1 MVAVGLAALLKFPV
15 EPVAVVQTAPF
26 VTLTDGRNIS
36 YSLRGDPA
44 ATYTVL
50 YLHRCASAIHAGLLL
65 STSQIVAAGKQRV
78 SSCHPTKAGPLA
90 AVSSLCGLQHAI

>member
-15 EPVAVVQTAPF
+15 EPVTIVQTAPF
-26 VTLTDGRNIS
+26 VTLTDGRNVS

-50 YLHRCASAIHAGLLL
+50 YLHRCATAVEAGLLL
-65 STSQIVAAGKQRV
+65 YLMNIEEVLPPADRG
-78 SSCHPTKAGPLA
+78 
-90 AVSSLCGLQHAI
+90 

>member
-15 EPVAVVQTAPF
+15 EPVAIVQTAPF
-26 VTLTDGRNIS
+26 VTLTDGRNVS

-50 YLHRCASAIHAGLLL
+50 YLHRCATAVEAGLLL
-65 STSQIVAAGKQRV
+65 YIMNIEEVLPPADRG
-78 SSCHPTKAGPLA
+78 
-90 AVSSLCGLQHAI
+90 